1 MKDETLHPATLKIR
15 LITSRA
21 PVTLADVFDFAAKPV
36 RWIITGIYLALAGFV
51 AVGLFEAIV
60 WVSRNF

>member
-1 MKDETLHPATLKIR
+1 MKYRLR

-36 RWIITGIYLALAGFV
+36 ARWIVTGVYLALAGFV

-60 WVSRNF
+60 WVGRNF